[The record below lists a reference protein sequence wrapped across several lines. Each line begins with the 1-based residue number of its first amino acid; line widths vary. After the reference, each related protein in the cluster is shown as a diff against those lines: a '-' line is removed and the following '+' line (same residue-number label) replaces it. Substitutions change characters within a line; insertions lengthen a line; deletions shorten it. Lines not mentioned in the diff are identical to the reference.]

1 MQVLCKQQKYLKN
14 KKMIKKLLYYS
25 TFLISISTFAQ
36 TNVSGPYFSNSVWG
50 LSGSPYNL
58 TGDVQIPNGVSLTIE
73 PGVQINFNSDYEI
86 LVKGNLIAKGISGF
100 PIKFT
105 GNISGKSMLLFK
117 STNLDNSKLSFIDF
131 KGPKKAL
138 QLAQESEFS
147 QDVIKNSGTLSISDI
162 SFNNT
167 TIQTNGY
174 GTTAKLFIENASIAS
189 STIIGVYPR
198 SETIEIKNSSMTNSI
213 VNSDSYNYGIIVN
226 ECIANNT
233 VFKIGCCGAN
243 LKFQNSKLYDSSII
257 EGNGNPKNG
266 PVLIVNSTFTNT
278 LLKLPAARVVIS
290 GSAFNY
296 NTSNG
301 LIFGNGTFECSQIT
315 GNNSGTAIQIT
326 GADGY
331 NIGNSV
337 IISNSTIK
345 NNSVGLDIVNAN
357 TLSITNSNL
366 YNNTTYNIKNSSSKN
381 ITATNNW
388 WGTTDTFL
396 IRSSIYDYYK
406 NINYGEVN
414 YINYFNSLINNCS
427 TLSTDIF
434 LKNKKVAV
442 YPNPSNGIVNIDL
455 GSKEDVSIR
464 VFNLEGKII
473 YNIENI
479 YTQFHQFELNQ
490 NSGLY
495 IIEINS
501 QNKKQNFK
509 LLMAPQQ

>member
-1 MQVLCKQQKYLKN
+1 MT
-14 KKMIKKLLYYS
+14 KKLLLYF
-25 TFLISISTFAQ
+25 TLLINIVTFAQ
-36 TNVSGPYFSNSVWG
+36 TDVSGPYFSNSVWS

-58 TGDVQIPNGVSLTIE
+58 TGDVQIPNGFSLTIE

-86 LVKGNLIAKGISGF
+86 LVKGNLIANGISGL
-100 PIKFT
+100 PIKFN

-147 QDVIKNSGTLSISDI
+147 QDAIKNSGTLSISNI
-162 SFNNT
+162 SLNNT
-167 TIQTNGY
+167 TVQTNGY
-174 GTTAKLFIENASIAS
+174 GTSAKLFIENASIAS

-213 VNSDSYNYGIIVN
+213 VNSDSYNYGIVVN

-233 VFKIGCCGAN
+233 QFSIGCCGAN
-243 LKFQNSKLYDSSII
+243 LKFQNSKLYDSRII
-257 EGNGNPKNG
+257 EGGGNPKNG
-266 PVLIVNSTFTNT
+266 PVVIVNSNFTNT
-278 LLKLPAARVVIS
+278 PLNLPAARVEIS
-290 GSAFNY
+290 GSSFNY
-296 NTSNG
+296 NTPNG

-315 GNNSGTAIQIT
+315 GNNSGTAIKIT

-337 IISNSTIK
+337 IISNSTI
-345 NNSVGLDIVNAN
+345 NNNAIGLDIVNAN
-357 TLSITNSNL
+357 IISITNSNL

-388 WGTTDTFL
+388 WGTTDTSL
-396 IRSSIYDYYK
+396 IKSSIYDYYK
-406 NINYGEVN
+406 NINLGEVN
-414 YINYFNSLINNCS
+414 YTNYFTSLITNCS

-434 LKNKKVAV
+434 SKNKKVTI
-442 YPNPSNGIVNIDL
+442 YPNPSNGIVNVDL
-455 GSKEDVSIR
+455 GSKEEVSIR
-464 VFNLEGKII
+464 VFNLAGQLI
-473 YNIENI
+473 YTIENI
-479 YTQFHQFELNQ
+479 YTQLHQFELNQ
-490 NSGLY
+490 NAGLY

-509 LLMAPQQ
+509 LLMAPKQ